1 MTIARF
7 PGKLSVFAL
16 AMIASPAVMA
26 IDYDYSLPMF
36 YLGGN
41 VGLSKSHF
49 NEGAI
54 TRAILPLPPF
64 NVTGIDE
71 DDTGVGYKLYGGV
84 PLTRN
89 FAIEGGFFNL
99 GKFGYTATGNFPT
112 VLGAPAGTLNADL
125 KVPKGAN
132 LDLVGMVPFGNQF
145 SIFGRVGVTRVQ
157 TRSSFT
163 GTGAVFF
170 PTPSNGRETD
180 WGHKFGVGLEYAF
193 SRAFAVRAEA
203 ERYRVPD
210 TLGGKANVDL
220 FSIGLVNKFGRPA
233 PVYQPAAYTPP
244 PQPVA
249 PPPPP
254 PPPPPKP
261 KPEAKPKPEVIAPPP
276 PPPPPP
282 AVVPEPARKP
292 APARRDRG

>member
-1 MTIARF
+1 MAIARF

-36 YLGGN
+36 YIGGN

-49 NEGAI
+49 NEGAM
-54 TRAILPLPPF
+54 TRAVVPGF
-64 NVTGIDE
+64 NITSIDE

-89 FAIEGGFFNL
+89 FAIEGGFFDL

-112 VLGAPAGTLNADL
+112 RPGVPAGTLNADL
-125 KVPKGAN
+125 KVPKGVN

-145 SIFGRVGVTRVQ
+145 SLLGRVGVTRVQ
-157 TRSSFT
+157 TRSNFS

-170 PTPSNGRETD
+170 PGSGAGQETD
-180 WGHKFGVGLEYAF
+180 WGYKFGVGLEYAF

-220 FSIGLVNKFGRPA
+220 FSIGLVWRFNRPA
-233 PVYQPAAYTPP
+233 PTPVYQPAAYTPP

-249 PPPPP
+249 PP